1 MSCILQVIGRV
12 VLFHEH
18 LLRGTLFDALK
29 ARKLVFRTLQG
40 LATILRFFKSESEG
54 VFFFL
59 LLLCL
64 LFRATQ
70 FLLLLSALRLAFLLD
85 RVFIIANVIVINGS

>member
-40 LATILRFFKSESEG
+40 LATILRFFKSEG